1 MTKTQSKSLRM
12 NLTEAAA
19 LLGVSTTKVWRLS
32 KQDVFTV
39 IHPNGTGIGKRCY
52 YLRDEIELYALTGS
66 RELVM
71 AHRRKNKR
79 S

>member
-19 LLGVSTTKVWRLS
+19 LLGVSTTKVWRLK
-32 KQDVFTV
+32 KQDIFTV
-39 IHPNGTGIGKRCY
+39 TYPNGEGIGKRCY
-52 YLRDEIELYALTGS
+52 FLRDEIELYALTGS

-71 AHRRKNKR
+71 AHRRKHKR

>member
-1 MTKTQSKSLRM
+1 MATKTKSLRV

-19 LLGVSTTKVWRLS
+19 LLGVSTTKIWRLS
-32 KQDVFTV
+32 KQEVFTQL
-39 IHPNGTGIGKRCY
+39 HPNGRGIGKRCY

-66 RELVM
+66 KELVM
-71 AHRRKNKR
+71 AHRRKHKR